1 MTCVRV
7 GVHKKYCV
15 RYVFQLLSEKKKFD
29 KTHSPSASPHVEF
42 RKAALCE
49 PGELTQPLGLIYIL
63 SISSQEHHEQGINSS
78 YLILP
83 DRTMHM
89 LPATSHAFEIMQR
102 LDFEEALPG
111 CFDVAACDLQMGTR
125 RKPTGDYQQFCQLL
139 KNIQSSQPIAKEHQS
154 GYAVMSVY
162 APASGFP
169 VANCWTG
176 VKIEIGLIKL
186 KTRKSVLQ
194 VRIEFGL
201 ASFNQRGLRVASFV
215 SEQGVWFKAIGSNC

>member
-1 MTCVRV
+1 MCSNSCQR
-7 GVHKKYCV
+7 
-15 RYVFQLLSEKKKFD
+15 KKKFD

-83 DRTMHM
+83 DTMHM
-89 LPATSHAFEIMQR
+89 LPATSRAFEIMQR

-125 RKPTGDYQQFCQLL
+125 GCTPIPSQTNRRLPTILSVAQKYSKLPTHCERAPVRLCSHVCVCPSKWLPRRQLL
-139 KNIQSSQPIAKEHQS
+139 D
-154 GYAVMSVY
+154 
-162 APASGFP
+162 
-169 VANCWTG
+169 W
-176 VKIEIGLIKL
+176 
-186 KTRKSVLQ
+186 
-194 VRIEFGL
+194 
-201 ASFNQRGLRVASFV
+201 
-215 SEQGVWFKAIGSNC
+215 SEN